1 MPSRQ
6 PPGPNDRDS
15 YESRPYENMPSV
27 TPRVWGPRKAHGDPF
42 GYEGQGGYGD
52 FREGAERGQ
61 DTHRQARGGHR
72 GRGPKAARQDSS
84 IADEVYFRLTEDDFV
99 DAGEILVN
107 VENGVVTLTGEVPE
121 RRMKHR
127 AEDLVAEIRG
137 VRELHNHIRVDPV
150 QRSFT
155 SSLGGLRAG
164 QSQKG
169 SGFSSESPGHGV
181 PGPGP
186 VSGGLQNRPGTDRP
200 YDRPG

>member
-1 MPSRQ
+1 MASRKH
-6 PPGPNDRDS
+6 PGAGGPDA

-27 TPRVWGPRKAHGDPF
+27 TPRAWGAGDKHGDPF

-52 FREGAERGQ
+52 FREPSGGGSRPAS
-61 DTHRQARGGHR
+61 RGGHR
-72 GRGPKAARQDSS
+72 GRGPKGARLDPA
-84 IADEVYFRLTEDDFV
+84 IADEVYFRLTEDDHV
-99 DAGEILVN
+99 DASEILVN

-127 AEDLVAEIRG
+127 AEDLVAGIRG
-137 VRELHNHIRVDPV
+137 VRELHNRIRVDPV

-169 SGFSSESPGHGV
+169 SGFSSQSPGHGV

-186 VSGGLQNRPGTDRP
+186 VSDGLQNRPGTDRP
-200 YDRPG
+200 YDRP

>member
-1 MPSRQ
+1 MPSRKH
-6 PPGPNDRDS
+6 PGPNDRDP
-15 YESRPYENMPSV
+15 YQSRPYENMPSV
-27 TPRVWGPRKAHGDPF
+27 TPRAWGPGDVHGDPF

-52 FREGAERGQ
+52 FREQPGHGRGA
-61 DTHRQARGGHR
+61 HPPSRGGHA
-72 GRGPKAARQDSS
+72 GRGPKAVRQDSS
-84 IADEVYFRLTEDDFV
+84 IADEVYFRLTEDDDV
-99 DAGEILVN
+99 DGSEILVN

-137 VRELHNHIRVDPV
+137 VRELHNRIRVDPV

-169 SGFSSESPGHGV
+169 SGFASGSPGHGV
-181 PGPGP
+181 HGPGHYHTEP
-186 VSGGLQNRPGTDRP
+186 SGDRP
-200 YDRPG
+200 DDLAR

>member
-1 MPSRQ
+1 MPTRQ
-6 PPGPNDRDS
+6 PPSGRDD
-15 YESRPYENMPSV
+15 YASRPYADMPSV
-27 TPRVWGPRKAHGDPF
+27 TSRAWGPRDAQGDPF

-52 FREGAERGQ
+52 FRDAAAPAGPRA
-61 DTHRQARGGHR
+61 APRGGQR

-84 IADEVYFRLTEDDFV
+84 IADEVYSRLTDDEHV

-127 AEDLVAEIRG
+127 AEDLVSEIRG
-137 VRELHNHIRVDPV
+137 VRELHNRIRVDPV

-155 SSLGGLRAG
+155 SALGGLRAG
-164 QSQKG
+164 ESQKG

-186 VSGGLQNRPGTDRP
+186 ASRGLQDRPGTDRP
-200 YDRPG
+200 YDRAR